1 MGSDK
6 AMALDVAITDPT
18 NKSALDK
25 HSDKIP
31 LVAAAGRHQ
40 QKLTTHNQAV
50 QEAGPTGLAFVKVP
64 LVFETT
70 GAMGKETKKWWDSI
84 KTRDKNLHEFGPQS
98 RRANGLTHT
107 WNANSFVTFWQQSI
121 AVAHARAQAESI
133 SQRIG
138 VCQQA

>member
-1 MGSDK
+1 MAGCSDVCAKMKFVSQSNKGSTPELGY
-6 AMALDVAITDPT
+6 AFQSWQTS
-18 NKSALDK
+18 KSQ
-25 HSDKIP
+25 
-31 LVAAAGRHQ
+31 G
-40 QKLTTHNQAV
+40 TTQYYL
-50 QEAGPTGLAFVKVP
+50 PTGLAFVKVL

-70 GAMGKETKKWWDSI
+70 GAMGKETQKWWDSI
-84 KTRDKNLHEFGPQS
+84 KTRDKDLHEFGPQS

-107 WNANSFVTFWQQSI
+107 WNANSFATFWQQSI